1 MTSCHVPLFRA
12 LLLLEPCPAL
22 GFAVVP
28 CSSRFSAHSGPPNSG
43 PNHGDRGNRRG
54 SPPHQRGRG
63 RQASPQNNDKEA
75 AKIEKRI
82 AKERPCRILFIRN
95 IKVSGQWLKA
105 ECRYSA
111 EHCLCVLQYS
121 TDGGI
126 LKRKFAEMGEM
137 KSFFDLIS
145 SRGLVFVTYVS
156 LSVLVGCARGRSL
169 PWLNLLSMT

>member
-1 MTSCHVPLFRA
+1 MSCLVPLSRA
-12 LLLLEPCPAL
+12 LLLPDLYPAH
-22 GFAVVP
+22 GFAMVP
-28 CSSRFSAHSGPPNSG
+28 CSSQFYAHSGPPNNG
-43 PNHGDRGNRRG
+43 PNQGDRGNRRG

-63 RQASPQNNDKEA
+63 RQPSPQNNDKEA

-105 ECRYSA
+105 GCRCST
-111 EHCLCVLQYS
+111 EPCLCVVQYS

-156 LSVLVGCARGRSL
+156 VSVYIGCATGRSL